1 MPQGKRKRATDKI
14 HACFP
19 DDAST
24 STNKSTGEGVMKPS
38 SLNKAWMKCGE
49 GFHKCPGE
57 KQSKP
62 SGRKSQ
68 VVRHLAQSFFLSE
81 ETSADDCTK
90 DPADIVWSS
99 SDSNLSNDEGEETD
113 SLLDIAELSPQS
125 ARRMQVTDMP
135 VSLEGCSGV
144 AADGITIT
152 DFQDDSELEC
162 SDKCYASENAES
174 VVEISDSESSTSD
187 LFTSQQC
194 EPKLSK
200 ALSILEY
207 VSDEPEDECSVP
219 SERQNVPVCEEN
231 TSGGRTV
238 SEWVK
243 TAQVLLQTPRKKMD
257 KAFKTPEDSAKKKK
271 RFVRGGLAERL
282 NRLQNRERSAI
293 TFWRHQ
299 SGSDCRIPMGDKSD
313 TLLLKLIDIHEECA
327 VWIAACQTLT
337 DQQTIDNPV
346 INHHTDATKLKVLF
360 SRQTIEQLKPKLN
373 DIIHIYPPWQ
383 KLFLYDEDMSII
395 INTYHSQKII
405 ANQNEDTEDKT
416 YCSTSPVKKRLVP
429 LSVVFQLDNG
439 NSSCHVECQSR
450 QQVSVASA
458 LQSLLCNPEN
468 SLCAR
473 SRTNNSLLD
482 LVETQGASGWK
493 GVCIC
498 VVQRVYCLTSRDS
511 PRHLHQECMK
521 KILDATAMPQKPNF
535 SLCLLIQDTYGIFS
549 ELQVQLTDTATE
561 DIEKYCQML
570 EGKSCCFSGLKI
582 LQRTTRGRAPGL
594 FSLIDSLWP
603 PLAPIKIHGQSQEQG
618 QISCA
623 LPSPSFCYV
632 LALRYEEGSESIK
645 PGDIVS
651 DLYLPPVIHS
661 LDEILQ
667 VVVLSQRCSFWAT
680 VIYVRPEIQGDLP
693 MKKEFWIYVTDA
705 TLQMTPETSG
715 IPKIL
720 SVCVLPSCAVDTR
733 VLEALANKLTYKMF
747 FKDAVKENGKIIC
760 VERTVLSLQKPLLSQ
775 VSVINEL
782 TGPVILDKLDSAT
795 EANSLRIVTG
805 IINGVDERESF
816 SWPVC
821 NLCGSSKLQPWDSDR
836 HKYLCRQCAANI
848 SSPVIRMQ
856 LEVYLHC
863 ELTPDHIVR
872 LKLQQNTISSILSS
886 CSSEDGRYEVSA
898 ILGRQVGPVSCY
910 VQHVSSSVAL
920 EEICLLQA
928 GMPERQGG
936 LDFAV

>member
-1 MPQGKRKRATDKI
+1 MPQGKRKRSADKI
-14 HACFP
+14 HARFP
-19 DDAST
+19 DDASN
-24 STNKSTGEGVMKPS
+24 SANKSTGEGVMKPS

-57 KQSKP
+57 KKSKP
-62 SGRKSQ
+62 PERKSQ

-81 ETSADDCTK
+81 ETSADDCAK

-113 SLLDIAELSPQS
+113 SLLDISELSPQS
-125 ARRMQVTDMP
+125 ARRLQVTDKL

-152 DFQDDSELEC
+152 DFQDDSDLEC
-162 SDKCYASENAES
+162 SDKGNASES

-194 EPKLSK
+194 EPLSK
-200 ALSILEY
+200 ALSIVEY
-207 VSDEPEDECSVP
+207 VSDEPEDECHVP
-219 SERQNVPVCEEN
+219 FERQDMPVYEEN

-243 TAQVLLQTPRKKMD
+243 TAQVLLQTPKKKID
-257 KAFKTPEDSAKKKK
+257 KTFKTPEDSAKKKK
-271 RFVRGGLAERL
+271 RFLRGGLAERL

-299 SGSDCRIPMGDKSD
+299 SGSDCRIPLGDKSG

-337 DQQTIDNPV
+337 DQQNIDNPA
-346 INHHTDATKLKVLF
+346 INHHKDATKLKVLF
-360 SRQTIEQLKPKLN
+360 SRQTAEQLKPKLN

-383 KLFLYDEDMSII
+383 KLFLQDEDMSII
-395 INTYHSQKII
+395 INTYYSQKII

-416 YCSTSPVKKRLVP
+416 YYSTSPLKKRLVP

-439 NSSCHVECQSR
+439 NSSCYVECQSR

-458 LQSLLCNPEN
+458 IQSLLCTPEN

-473 SRTNNSLLD
+473 SMTNDSLLD
-482 LVETQGASGWK
+482 LVETQRAAWWK

-498 VVQRVYCLTSRDS
+498 VVQRVYCLTQRHS
-511 PRHLHQECMK
+511 PRHLHQERMK
-521 KILDATAMPQKPNF
+521 NILDTTAMPQKPNF
-535 SLCLLIQDTYGIFS
+535 SLSLLIQDAYGIFS
-549 ELQVQLTDTATE
+549 ELQVQLMDTAIK

-570 EGKSCCFSGLKI
+570 EGKTCCFSGLKI

-618 QISCA
+618 QIPCT
-623 LPSPSFCYV
+623 LPSPNFCYV
-632 LALRYEEGSESIK
+632 LALRYEEGSDSIK

-680 VIYVRPEIQGDLP
+680 VIYVRPEIQGNLP
-693 MKKEFWIYVTDA
+693 MKKEFWIFVTDA
-705 TLQMTPETSG
+705 TLQMMPETSE

-747 FKDAVKENGKIIC
+747 FRDAVKENGKIIC

-795 EANSLRIVTG
+795 EANSLRNVTG
-805 IINGVDERESF
+805 IINGVDERKSF

-821 NLCGSSKLQPWDSDR
+821 NLCGSSKLQPLDSDR
-836 HKYLCRQCAANI
+836 HEYFCRQCAANV
-848 SSPVIRMQ
+848 SSPIIRMQ

-863 ELTPDHIVR
+863 ELTPDHTVR

-886 CSSEDGRYEVSA
+886 CSSEDGRYEVNA

-928 GMPERQGG
+928 GTQEHQGG